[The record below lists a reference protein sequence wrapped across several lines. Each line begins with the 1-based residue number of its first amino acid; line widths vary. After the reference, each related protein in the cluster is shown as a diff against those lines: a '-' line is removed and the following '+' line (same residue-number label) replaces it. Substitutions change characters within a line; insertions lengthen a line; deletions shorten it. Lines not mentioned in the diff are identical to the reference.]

1 MKYFDAFAGIGGFA
15 LGIQRAGDHRQ
26 KTDNERGCDKDLSE
40 GIAHTKRNDVE
51 RHVSCVGYS
60 EIDKYASSVYQR
72 HFGGHKPYGD
82 ITKIKTE
89 TIPDFDILVG
99 GFPCQ
104 AFSIAGKR
112 GGFED
117 TRGTLFFELARILA
131 DKKPGYFCFENVKGL
146 LSHDKGRT
154 FKTIIETLDEL
165 GYDLQW
171 QVLNS
176 KNYGVPQNRERV
188 FIVGNLRDRPR
199 PQVFPFG
206 ASDQEDI
213 VLPTI
218 TTRITADA
226 NGSYVRMGQTQ
237 ERVNDIKVAGTLDV
251 GGWGKCHES
260 IRRVYDPDG
269 IAPTIPANS
278 GGGEMP
284 KILSPSVSR
293 TDGKRT
299 VTYTESDIAPTIRAT
314 QYKSGD
320 NQPKILQTRTPQA
333 EHIQDKV
340 YKPEG
345 ISPAVNTFQPHN
357 IDGERIRRLT
367 PLECER
373 LQAFPD
379 HWTQYGKDGEL
390 ISDSQRY
397 KMCGNAVTVNVVQA
411 IFTQLF
417 TTILEEQ
424 KQ

>member
-15 LGIQRAGDHRQ
+15 LGIQRANCEAQ
-26 KTDNERGCDKDLSE
+26 N
-40 GIAHTKRNDVE
+40 
-51 RHVSCVGYS
+51 VGFS

-82 ITKIKTE
+82 ITTIDTAD
-89 TIPDFDILVG
+89 IPDFDILVG

-154 FKTIIETLDEL
+154 FKTIITTLDDL

-176 KNYGVPQNRERV
+176 KHFGVPQNRERIFV
-188 FIVGNLRDRPR
+188 VGNLRDRPR
-199 PQVFPFG
+199 PQVFPIG

-218 TTRITADA
+218 TTRIVSHS
-226 NGSYVRMGQTQ
+226 NGSYVRVGQAQ
-237 ERVNDIKVAGTLDV
+237 ERVNDIKVAGTLDE
-251 GGWGKCHES
+251 GGWEKRHES

-269 IAPTIPANS
+269 LAPTLPTGT
-278 GGGEMP
+278 GGGVMP
-284 KILSPSVSR
+284 KILTPQVSR
-293 TDGKRT
+293 TDSGRKVRHE
-299 VTYTESDIAPTIRAT
+299 YSDVAQTIRAT

-320 NQPKILQTRTPQA
+320 NQPKVA
-333 EHIQDKV
+333 N
-340 YKPEG
+340 G
-345 ISPAVNTFQPHN
+345 S
-357 IDGERIRRLT
+357 RIRRLT

-379 HWTQYGKDGEL
+379 HWTQYGKDDES

-411 IFTQLF
+411 VFERL
-417 TTILEEQ
+417 LGVVE
-424 KQ
+424 

>member
-15 LGIQRAGDHRQ
+15 LGIQRANNNQHTNAESRQ
-26 KTDNERGCDKDLSE
+26 TKPDEVMPVRIGETLPEMSRQAWGVGRDEQSRGNVLSE
-40 GIAHTKRNDVE
+40 IDDGLLAT
-51 RHVSCVGYS
+51 CVGFS

-82 ITKIKTE
+82 IAAIDTAD
-89 TIPDFDILVG
+89 IPDFDILVG

-154 FKTIIETLDEL
+154 FKTIITTLDDL

-176 KNYGVPQNRERV
+176 KHFGVPQNRERV
-188 FIVGNLRDRPR
+188 FIVGNLRDRSR

-206 ASDQEDI
+206 ASDQ
-213 VLPTI
+213 
-218 TTRITADA
+218 
-226 NGSYVRMGQTQ
+226 
-237 ERVNDIKVAGTLDV
+237 RVNDIKVAGTLDD
-251 GGWGKCHES
+251 GGREKRHES

-269 IAPTIPANS
+269 LAPTIPTGT
-278 GGGEMP
+278 GGGVMP
-284 KILSPSVSR
+284 KILSPQVSR
-293 TDGKRT
+293 SDSGRKIRHK
-299 VTYTESDIAPTIRAT
+299 VTDIAPTIRAT

-320 NQPKILQTRTPQA
+320 NQPKVATGA
-333 EHIQDKV
+333 
-340 YKPEG
+340 
-345 ISPAVNTFQPHN
+345 
-357 IDGERIRRLT
+357 RIRRLT

-379 HWTQYGKDGEL
+379 HWTQHGKDGEL

-397 KMCGNAVTVNVVQA
+397 KMCGNAVTVNVIQA
-411 IFTQLF
+411 IFERL
-417 TTILEEQ
+417 LGVVE
-424 KQ
+424 